1 MLKKYT
7 QYGVTF
13 YCDDDLTC
21 VDIDVNPDVTSVT
34 FTLGSLEPLTT
45 VFHLRDVKK
54 QFPNVTELKVCS
66 DVSELHIS
74 NHMFPNVRHVKSD
87 NVHYLDET
95 QFLIRISTNTN
106 TYKLENA
113 FCLKSD
119 EVLNLSEI
127 DEIGYYKIGNYA
139 LEGCYAQ
146 NIDFGDAAF
155 LTVEFDTHAFDG
167 SGYML
172 KPYENGIKTFANY
185 LIDIDKN
192 CKELTIPEHITESLE
207 TVDFSTLDKIT
218 FSNPAFMYVA
228 SENPTFPKTVR
239 FESDMHLEAVVK
251 RIFSNKNFENFE
263 VPETN
268 PAFYTN
274 NGILYSKDKKTLIL
288 YPKGRAGDFT
298 IPDEVSKIQ
307 TDAFARSS
315 VEAVTFPPSL
325 KNVEHFAFINCG
337 VTQLTI
343 MPGEL
348 RSLGGYI
355 GKCFTQCKKLTTVD
369 IAGTVKSIGSQV
381 FSSCSS
387 LSRVILHEGI
397 RSIGCKAFFHCDALI
412 EIELPSSLQFVE
424 DKAFDRVERI
434 ILNDNIPKKLIQ
446 AIVCSTTDTILDRY
460 KGEKQVIEIIM
471 KADSDIVKNSK
482 FLSEY
487 FTRHPEEQT
496 YTLFIPRYRGP
507 TKVRVLS
514 AKFDRFTNGGYGDS
528 DDEFFE
534 YVNSLF
540 SLTSN
545 ILSKQMTAFAVFE
558 RYKDATAAT
567 YLKRC
572 AKNFAIR
579 LIERNDADSFVR
591 FLGSG
596 LCSRASLK
604 TLCPIASTN
613 ENPVFSAYLMKTIN
627 ESKAKQAAF
636 QI

>member
-1 MLKKYT
+1 MLKKYA
-7 QYGVTF
+7 QHGVTF
-13 YCDDDLTC
+13 YYDDDLTC
-21 VDIDVNPDVTSVT
+21 VDIDVDPDVTSVA
-34 FTLGSLEPLTT
+34 FTLGPLVALTT

-54 QFPNVTELKVCS
+54 QFPNVTELSICR
-66 DVSELHIS
+66 DVAELHIS
-74 NHMFPNVRHVKSD
+74 NYMFPNVRHVKSD
-87 NVHYLDET
+87 NVRYLDET
-95 QFLIRISTNTN
+95 QFLIRTGNASS
-106 TYKLENA
+106 YKLENA
-113 FCLKSD
+113 FCLKTD
-119 EVLNLSEI
+119 ETLNLSEI
-127 DEIGYYKIGNYA
+127 DEIGDYKIGNYA

-146 NIDFGDAAF
+146 DVDFGDTVF
-155 LTVEFDTHAFDG
+155 LTVKFDTKAFDG
-167 SGYML
+167 SGYMQ

-185 LIDIDKN
+185 IIDIDKDL
-192 CKELTIPEHITESLE
+192 KELTIPKTIIDALE

-218 FSNPAFMYVA
+218 FSNVAFMYVA

-239 FESDMHLEAVVK
+239 FESDTHLEPIVK
-251 RIFSNKNFENFE
+251 KIFSNKNFENFE
-263 VPETN
+263 IPETN
-268 PAFYTN
+268 PAFYTD
-274 NGILYSKDKKTLIL
+274 NGILYSKDKETLIL
-288 YPKGRAGDFT
+288 YPKGRAGDFM

-307 TDAFARSS
+307 TGAFARSS
-315 VEAVTFPPSL
+315 VGAITFPSSL
-325 KNVEHFAFINCG
+325 KNVEKFAFTNCG

-348 RSLGGYI
+348 KSFGGYE
-355 GKCFTQCKKLTTVD
+355 GKCFTQCKRLTTVD
-369 IAGTVKSIGSQV
+369 IAGTVRSIGPQV
-381 FSSCSS
+381 FAYCSS
-387 LSRVILHEGI
+387 LSRVRLHEGI
-397 RSIGCKAFFHCDALI
+397 QHIDYKAFFNCDALI
-412 EIELPSSLQFVE
+412 EIELPSSLQYVG
-424 DKAFDRVERI
+424 DMAFDRVERVV
-434 ILNDNIPKKLIQ
+434 LNDNIPKRFIQ
-446 AIVCSTTDTILDRY
+446 AIICPTVDIISDRY
-460 KGEKQVIEIIM
+460 KDEKKVVEIII
-471 KADSDIVKNSK
+471 KAGSGIAKNSK

-487 FTRHPEEQT
+487 FAHHPEEQT
-496 YTLFIPRYRGP
+496 YTLFIPKYMGP
-507 TKVRVLS
+507 TKIRVLS
-514 AKFDRFTNGGYGDS
+514 AKFDRFAKGDYANN

-558 RYKDATAAT
+558 RYRDATAAT

-613 ENPVFSAYLMKTIN
+613 ENPVFSAYLMKAIN